1 MFADFLEEIRR
12 PEIKPKDWMKDVEL
26 ILGTTENISQ
36 AIDECIAS
44 DYYGCDIETTGL
56 DNRVYGGRTVD
67 SIVGIGIAPNEE
79 KAYYFPVGHRV
90 GDSNNIPWSVLGREF
105 GRLFS
110 TEVKANPVFHNAN
123 FDLEFLD
130 YNGFFDIG
138 SKRFNDGK
146 KWEDTL
152 ILTYL
157 LNPREKGGRGLKA
170 LSKNLCGMEMI
181 ELNELIP
188 DSKVKDYS
196 TLDPSWPP
204 SVLYAAADPLCT
216 LRVFNILYKKY
227 QEAPEHT
234 NSMYNL
240 EKSCAVSV
248 RWMHRCRVHVD
259 AVRTKEF
266 VLEGH
271 QEWWDSLLEVY
282 SGAKD
287 ILGRDISPSFL
298 KLMKGELKGENH
310 FKTDKIKEG
319 VFYKTILD
327 EARKEARRLYPD
339 PNQTL
344 EKNVNIVGKEGTEKI
359 EFPLV
364 YDIMSPQQL
373 GLLFRE
379 LNIPN
384 LQISEKSGQVK
395 TGADVLDEVI
405 EKSYKDF
412 PFMAKMKR
420 LRNISRALNQYLI
433 PFLEDVGRDG
443 TLKPSFKQFSAD
455 TGRFSCKTTKDPQ
468 KTKDGGCRVPF
479 QGIPSSYDSSKPRI
493 VNQMRS
499 CIDVRDRENW
509 LVAIDYAGVELRL
522 VTNLSTEPKWIK
534 AFYQCSEC
542 EHELPQQI
550 TEENLPIETPP
561 FCPKCGSDKI
571 GDLHTITAVAFYGE
585 NAKKDPRWKALRGH
599 GKRCNFALSYGGTG
613 KAVQRSI
620 EGCTAEEGEEK
631 FRKFTTTYRTLTG
644 WWSHQHKVGRKQGY
658 VKTAFG
664 RVQPLPEINSEDFR
678 KKSKDERKAVNGPIQ
693 GTSADITKLAMSL
706 IYKAVQQR
714 NWFDKL
720 HMILTV
726 HDEIV
731 FEIHGSI
738 LEEAIEI
745 ISKIMARNKAIA
757 NQNWPVPLLV
767 DVELGKR
774 WDVPYDVKDI
784 KERTAG
790 EKILK
795 TYKCSDCKE
804 TGKIKTTIS
813 ETVCHECGSSNIDY
827 KYSAEERLLTQNEVD
842 ELYSIFKESKKEEP
856 HSEDMTTE
864 VAPTKETKAERYEI
878 KELTKKEA
886 ESLALWLNENK
897 NKKTEVFFEGRN
909 INTLL

>member
-1 MFADFLEEIRR
+1 M
-12 PEIKPKDWMKDVEL
+12 
-26 ILGTTENISQ
+26 
-36 AIDECIAS
+36 
-44 DYYGCDIETTGL
+44 
-56 DNRVYGGRTVD
+56 GR
-67 SIVGIGIAPNEE
+67 
-79 KAYYFPVGHRV
+79 
-90 GDSNNIPWSVLGREF
+90 
-105 GRLFS
+105 
-110 TEVKANPVFHNAN
+110 
-123 FDLEFLD
+123 
-130 YNGFFDIG
+130 
-138 SKRFNDGK
+138 
-146 KWEDTL
+146 
-152 ILTYL
+152 
-157 LNPREKGGRGLKA
+157 
-170 LSKNLCGMEMI
+170 
-181 ELNELIP
+181 
-188 DSKVKDYS
+188 
-196 TLDPSWPP
+196 
-204 SVLYAAADPLCT
+204 
-216 LRVFNILYKKY
+216 
-227 QEAPEHT
+227 
-234 NSMYNL
+234 
-240 EKSCAVSV
+240 
-248 RWMHRCRVHVD
+248 
-259 AVRTKEF
+259 
-266 VLEGH
+266 
-271 QEWWDSLLEVY
+271 
-282 SGAKD
+282 
-287 ILGRDISPSFL
+287 
-298 KLMKGELKGENH
+298 
-310 FKTDKIKEG
+310 
-319 VFYKTILD
+319 
-327 EARKEARRLYPD
+327 
-339 PNQTL
+339 
-344 EKNVNIVGKEGTEKI
+344 EGTENI

-384 LQISEKSGQVK
+384 LQLSEKSGQVK
-395 TGADVLDEVI
+395 TGADVLDDVI
-405 EKSYKDF
+405 EKSYKEF

-479 QGIPSSYDSSKPRI
+479 QGIPSSYDSNKPRI

-499 CIDVRDRENW
+499 CVDVRNKENW

-522 VTNLSTEPKWIK
+522 VTNLSNEPKWIK

-542 EHELPQQI
+542 GYELPQEI
-550 TEENLPIETPP
+550 VENNLPIETPP

-585 NAKKDPRWKALRGH
+585 QAKKDPRWKALRGH

-631 FRKFTTTYRTLTG
+631 FRKFTSTYKTLTG
-644 WWSHQHKVGRKQGY
+644 WWSHQHKLGRKQGY
-658 VKTAFG
+658 VRTAFG
-664 RVQPLPEINSEDFR
+664 RVQPLPEIKSEDFR
-678 KKSKDERKAVNGPIQ
+678 RKSKDERKAVNGPIQ

-706 IYKAVQQR
+706 IYKAVKQK

-731 FEIHGSI
+731 FEIHSSI
-738 LEEAIEI
+738 LEEAIVI

-757 NQNWPVPLLV
+757 SQNWAVPLLV

-795 TYKCSDCKE
+795 GFKCLDCGE

-813 ETVCHECGSSNIDY
+813 EAICKECDSHNTDY
-827 KYSAEERLLTQNEVD
+827 KYSAEERQTTQNEVD
-842 ELYSIFKESKKEEP
+842 ELYSIFKESEKEEIV
-856 HSEDMTTE
+856 TTE
-864 VAPTKETKAERYEI
+864 ATEKTTISESTERYEI

-886 ESLALWLNENK
+886 EALALWLNENK
-897 NKKTEVFFEGRN
+897 DKKTQVFFEGRN